1 MTQKYSLSADT
12 RSITGRKV
20 KNLRKQGLLPAVVY
34 GANKEPSPIS
44 LSSQD
49 FNRIY
54 KEAGSSS
61 LIELSLGDEK
71 INVIAQDPH
80 YDPVSGNLIHVDLI
94 RVRMDKKIRTE
105 IPLEFTG
112 ESLAVEQEKGTLVTP
127 YSSLEV
133 ECLPRNLV
141 PEIKVDISPLKTF
154 EDQIKISDI
163 DIPEGI
169 EIFAEPEDV
178 IALVEPP
185 RSEEELAELETSTE
199 EQEKEALEK
208 VAGEPEEE
216 KDADAKEESN
226 GEGDET
232 KNSDV

>member
-1 MTQKYSLSADT
+1 M
-12 RSITGRKV
+12 
-20 KNLRKQGLLPAVVY
+20 
-34 GANKEPSPIS
+34 
-44 LSSQD
+44 
-49 FNRIY
+49 
-54 KEAGSSS
+54 
-61 LIELSLGDEK
+61 
-71 INVIAQDPH
+71 
-80 YDPVSGNLIHVDLI
+80 
-94 RVRMDKKIRTE
+94 
-105 IPLEFTG
+105 
-112 ESLAVEQEKGTLVTP
+112 
-127 YSSLEV
+127 
-133 ECLPRNLV
+133 
-141 PEIKVDISPLKTF
+141 DISPLKTF
-154 EDQIKISDI
+154 ENQIKISDI